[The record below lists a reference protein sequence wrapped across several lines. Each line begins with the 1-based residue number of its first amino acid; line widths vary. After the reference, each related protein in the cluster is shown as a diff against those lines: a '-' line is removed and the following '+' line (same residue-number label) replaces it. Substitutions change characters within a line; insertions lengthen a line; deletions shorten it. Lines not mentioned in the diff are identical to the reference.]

1 MYEHQLDT
9 YSLTLDDGTIEN
21 AEACTMRR
29 IKRKKEEIRLLRR
42 AEALDGVYITK
53 RLDEK
58 VKALYPEFQYAYIG
72 SGGHYDDFL
81 YLYLSNGVYINGFQ
95 FYIGKKGDRRGSL
108 EMINR
113 QRENAETEVET
124 LTASLAVFRE
134 NIAQWNNLMRYAA
147 TIYGPIYNVAR
158 NSTEYRAEKFCRL

>member
-9 YSLTLDDGTIEN
+9 YSLTLDEETIEN
-21 AEACTMRR
+21 AETRTIRR
-29 IKRKKEEIRLLRR
+29 INRLKEGITLLKRL
-42 AEALDGVYITK
+42 EALDGVYITK
-53 RLDEK
+53 RLDDK
-58 VKALYPEFQYAYIG
+58 IKAMFPEYKSAYIG
-72 SGGHYDDFL
+72 RSGSYDSCL
-81 YLYLSNGVYINGFQ
+81 YVYLSNGVYKDDFTFAIATREE
-95 FYIGKKGDRRGSL
+95 RRGSL
-108 EMINR
+108 TMMNNSKKRME
-113 QRENAETEVET
+113 EELET